1 MFLELQRVLLRQLVG
16 SVLPAA
22 DDATTETQ
30 LKEMKLACSNMKC
43 LVVIGEQNHSQR
55 MCTYVMCCLVW
66 WAEDDVWHKDQVYV

>member
-1 MFLELQRVLLRQLVG
+1 MLLRQLVG

-43 LVVIGEQNHSQR
+43 LIVIGERNRSQR
-55 MCTYVMCCLVW
+55 MCTYVLFCFVW
-66 WAEDDVWHKDQVYV
+66 WAEDDVWHKDQVCVIV

>member
-1 MFLELQRVLLRQLVG
+1 MLLRQLVG

-43 LVVIGEQNHSQR
+43 LIVIGEQNHSQC
-55 MCTYVMCCLVW
+55 MCSYVMFCFVLFGGLKMMSGTKTRYAIV
-66 WAEDDVWHKDQVYV
+66 